1 MFFARAPHSRPKL
14 GAMPI
19 LTGRKISLIGV
30 NLSPLIHRL
39 ALYTLCILSVFGFPF
54 YGAAQPLSGALTQL
68 KFDHIRSEEG
78 LNQNTITSLL
88 TDSAGML
95 WVGTQDGLHSYNGY
109 NFNIFIH
116 SPNNPTSISES
127 YISDIIQDANGDI
140 WVGTFSQGINR
151 LDLKTGTFERFGPAQ
166 GLTEP
171 RVTKLSI
178 VGNTLWI
185 GTQSGL
191 FSFST
196 KTKRITQVSLGNSL
210 EPHITSLAN
219 VENTYL
225 LAGTH
230 NSGTFAVS
238 ANTITRL
245 NVPQD
250 VTAHQ
255 IRANSARSITLA
267 LDNQLWQYNLHSQ
280 EGTILWQ
287 TDDDI
292 AYLKDFIQTEQGN
305 FWAVGPEAGLIQL
318 DKSHKTYQPTYH
330 KFDPSRTN
338 SISENNILSLL
349 QDPFGN
355 LWLGASYSGLNRIN
369 TQRQYFQHLFEYTT
383 ELPQQ
388 SNNIRT
394 LFRSQ
399 DGALWIGSEGAG
411 LKRLAANSH
420 HYEHYSTLFAKA
432 LGINQTFINLIMRD
446 IAQDKQGVLWFAS
459 NYGLGRLTPAGD
471 FQLLNLTNSQ
481 DPAAEANY
489 IRSLEIDEQGKLWV
503 ATTHALYHKA
513 LDKEEFTSVSLA
525 NIEGFYPTQNLLLT
539 LRADKNILWIGS
551 LNGLVKF
558 DMHTGVGKA
567 FHHQA
572 TDKSSLINNRIRDI
586 LVTSTGDVWFATHG
600 GISKLSSDNAD
611 AGFSHY
617 TRDQGLPSDTIYALL
632 EDREHNIWFSSNAG
646 IGKLNPTNNDIITF
660 NEQEGLQ
667 ALEFNG
673 AVKLQDANGDLW
685 FGGVNGIN
693 RFNPQA
699 IPDHRSEAKV
709 ALTGYKIAGKSDTI
723 LDLSHAPQIVMNYD
737 DQLISFEVT
746 SLDFSYPGKNRF
758 SYFLEGFDNQWHDLH
773 TGNDITFTNINP
785 GQYLLHVRHSLQHN
799 SKGSYTLLVNLEVQ
813 APFYRTQLAYVLY
826 GLLAI
831 GLLAW
836 VVIWRKNKRQQQREF
851 ETSIR
856 ASEERLKLALW
867 ASGDGMWDWNIKENQ
882 VYRTNIDTAVPH
894 WNSSN
899 IVHENMHS
907 EDRERF
913 KLELN
918 EHLQGRTPFF
928 EAEYRIERS
937 PGNWVWILDRGK
949 VVEKDNQDN
958 PMRMTGTNRNIT
970 SRKLIE
976 NELILSSQ
984 VLNSMNEAVVVAGL
998 DYRIRSVNPAFCA
1011 ITGYT
1016 ERQINDKHF
1025 VHLAFGRQQRELFI
1039 TIEQQLL
1046 RHKHWVGELWIRNK
1060 QRQAI
1065 LVWLEINQ
1073 VIDIKGETSHFVAV
1087 FTDITERKKAEEDLR
1102 FLASFDTLTG
1112 LPNRTLFQDRLT
1124 HAITQA
1130 HRANNI
1136 VALLFLDLDRF
1147 KHINDSMGHHVG
1159 DLLLKAVARR
1169 LQNAVR
1175 EGDTVARLGG
1185 DEFTIILEG
1194 VAKTK
1199 AATLISEKVL
1209 RAFQTPFL
1217 LDDKSLTIST
1227 SIGISLYPNDAD
1239 NADSLIK
1246 FADTAMYHAKSLGRN
1261 NFQFYT
1267 NKLNEI
1273 ATRHVQLESGLK
1285 EAISRK
1291 ELTLV
1296 YQPKYCLRDGSLTG
1310 LEALLRWHHTELG
1323 PISPVEFIPLAEETG
1338 MINQIG
1344 HWVIN
1349 QACQQLAE
1357 WNTLGFDGISMAVNL
1372 SARQLKADIIS
1383 TIEVALAVSGL
1394 PAQSLELELT
1404 ESMIME
1410 NPKDSVRILSKLKAL
1425 DLTIAVDDFGTG
1437 YSSLS
1442 YLKRLPI
1449 DTLKIDREFVRDI
1462 TNDPDDAAITSAI
1475 IALAHSLELKVVAEG
1490 VETQEQL
1497 NFLALQGC
1505 DQVQGF
1511 LLSKP
1516 LSAEDCLALLKNQL
1530 TPQLSSS

>member
-1 MFFARAPHSRPKL
+1 MVGENLSQLIHKLVL
-14 GAMPI
+14 GA
-19 LTGRKISLIGV
+19 
-30 NLSPLIHRL
+30 
-39 ALYTLCILSVFGFPF
+39 LCILSLWGISCN
-54 YGAAQPLSGALTQL
+54 GLAQPLSAAFTQL
-68 KFDHIRSEEG
+68 KFEHIRSEDG
-78 LNQNTITSLL
+78 LNQNTITSLFM
-88 TDSAGML
+88 DSAGML
-95 WVGTQDGLHSYNGY
+95 WIGTQDGLHAYNGHD
-109 NFNIFIH
+109 FTIFTH
-116 SPNNPTSISES
+116 SPNDPSSISES
-127 YISDIIQDANGDI
+127 YVSDIIQDSEGYI
-140 WVGTFSQGINR
+140 WVSTFSQGVNR
-151 LDLKTGTFERFGPAQ
+151 LDLSTGTFEHFGQEQ
-166 GLTEP
+166 GLTDP
-171 RVTKLSI
+171 RTTKLSI

-185 GTQSGL
+185 GTKAGL
-191 FSFST
+191 FSLST
-196 KTKRITQVSLGNSL
+196 KTKRITQVSLGNSV
-210 EPHITSLAN
+210 EPYITSLAN

-225 LAGTH
+225 LAGTQD
-230 NSGTFAVS
+230 SGTFAVS

-245 NVPQD
+245 NVPQN
-250 VTAHQ
+250 VTTYQ
-255 IRANSARSITLA
+255 IRANSAYSITLA
-267 LDNQLWQYNLHSQ
+267 LGGQLWHYNLASQ
-280 EGTILWQ
+280 QGEILWQ
-287 TDDDI
+287 TDDNVPYI
-292 AYLKDFIQTEQGN
+292 KDFIQTEQGD
-305 FWAVGPEAGLIQL
+305 FWVVGPEAGLIQL
-318 DKSHKTYQPTYH
+318 EKNDNLFTATYH
-330 KFDPSRTN
+330 RYDPKRTN

-355 LWLGASYSGLNRIN
+355 LWLGASYSGLDKIN
-369 TQRQYFQHLFEYTT
+369 TRRQYFQHIFEYTT
-383 ELPQQ
+383 ELSQQ

-394 LFRSQ
+394 LFRSK
-399 DGALWIGSEGAG
+399 DNALWIGTEGAG
-411 LKRLAANSH
+411 LKRILADGK
-420 HYEHYSTLFAKA
+420 YEHYTELFANA
-432 LGINQTFINLIMRD
+432 LGMHQRNLNLILRD
-446 IAQDKQGVLWFAS
+446 IDQDKAGVLWFAT
-459 NYGLGRLTPAGD
+459 NYGLGRLSPEGD
-471 FQLLNLTNSQ
+471 FQLLKVTTSTDQ
-481 DPAAEANY
+481 GSEANY
-489 IRSLEIDEQGKLWV
+489 IRNLDIDDQGHLWV
-503 ATTHALYHKA
+503 ATTHALYRKA
-513 LDKEEFTSVSLA
+513 IDTDEFTFISLA
-525 NIEGFYPTQNLLLT
+525 NIDHFYPAQNQLLI
-539 LRADKNILWIGS
+539 LRAHKDTLWIGT
-551 LNGLVKF
+551 LNGLLKL
-558 DMHTGVGKA
+558 DMKTGIGKSY
-567 FHHQA
+567 FHQSSN
-572 TDKSSLINNRIRDI
+572 KKSLINNRVRDI
-586 LVTSTGDVWFATHG
+586 LVTQAGEVWFATHG
-600 GISKLSSDNAD
+600 GISKLSSQDAD
-611 AGFSHY
+611 TSFTHY

-632 EDREHNIWFSSNAG
+632 EDQEHNIWFSSNAG
-646 IGKLNPTNNDIITF
+646 IGKLNPKTNRVIIF

-673 AVKLQDANGDLW
+673 GVKLQDSDGDLW
-685 FGGVNGIN
+685 FGGINGIN
-693 RFNPQA
+693 RFNPKS
-699 IPDHRSEAKV
+699 IPDQRPDVKV
-709 ALTGYKIAGKSDTI
+709 ALTGYSIAGKGHTI
-723 LDLSHAPQIVMNYD
+723 LDLSRPPSIVMDYS
-737 DQLISFEVT
+737 DQLVSFEVT
-746 SLDFSYPGKNRF
+746 SLDFSYTGKNRF
-758 SYFLEGFDNQWHDLH
+758 SYYLEGFDNRWHELP
-773 TGNDITFTNINP
+773 TGNEITFTNINP
-785 GQYLLHVRHSLQHN
+785 GHYRLHVRHGLQYN
-799 SKGSYTLLVNLEVQ
+799 SEGAYALLVDLNVQ
-813 APFYRTQLAYVLY
+813 APFYRTQFAYILY
-826 GLLAI
+826 FLLTL

-836 VVIWRKNKRQQQREF
+836 VIIWRRNKRQQQREF

-867 ASGDGMWDWNIKENQ
+867 ASGDGMWDWNIAENQ
-882 VYRTNIDTAVPH
+882 VYRTNMDSSIPH

-899 IVHENMHS
+899 IAHESMHS

-918 EHLQGRTPFF
+918 EHLQGRSPFF
-928 EAEYRIERS
+928 EAEYRVERS

-949 VVEKDNQDN
+949 VVEKDSLDN
-958 PMRMTGTNRNIT
+958 PIRMTGTNRNIT

-976 NELILSSQ
+976 NELVLSSQ

-1016 ERQINDKHF
+1016 ERQITDRHF
-1025 VHLAFGRQQRELFI
+1025 IHLAFGRQQRELFN

-1087 FTDITERKKAEEDLR
+1087 FTDITQRKKAEEDLR

-1112 LPNRTLFQDRLT
+1112 LPNRTLFQDRLN

-1175 EGDTVARLGG
+1175 DGDTVARLGG

-1217 LDDKSLTIST
+1217 LDDKTLTIST

-1246 FADTAMYHAKSLGRN
+1246 FADTAMYHAKSSGRN

-1267 NKLNEI
+1267 SKLNEI

-1285 EAISRK
+1285 EAIQRN
-1291 ELTLV
+1291 ELSLV
-1296 YQPKYCLRDGSLTG
+1296 YQPKFCLKDGSLTG
-1310 LEALLRWHHTELG
+1310 IEALLRWYHTELG

-1338 MINQIG
+1338 IITQIG

-1357 WNTLGFDGISMAVNL
+1357 WNSLGFNGITVAVNL

-1404 ESMIME
+1404 ESMIMG
-1410 NPKDSVRILSKLKAL
+1410 NPQESVSILSKLKAL
-1425 DLTIAVDDFGTG
+1425 GLTIAVDDFGTG

-1442 YLKRLPI
+1442 YLKRFPI

-1475 IALAHSLELKVVAEG
+1475 IALAHSLDLNVVAEG

-1497 NFLALQGC
+1497 NFLAMQGC

-1516 LSAEDCLALLKNQL
+1516 LSAADFLTLLKNQSK
-1530 TPQLSSS
+1530 PQPI

>member
-1 MFFARAPHSRPKL
+1 MGPFL
-14 GAMPI
+14 VGE
-19 LTGRKISLIGV
+19 
-30 NLSPLIHRL
+30 NLSQLIHKL
-39 ALYTLCILSVFGFPF
+39 MFSTLFILSLWGISCN
-54 YGAAQPLSGALTQL
+54 GLAQPLSAASTQL
-68 KFDHIRSEEG
+68 KFEHIRSEDG
-78 LNQNTITSLL
+78 LTQNTITSLFM
-88 TDSAGML
+88 DNAGML
-95 WVGTQDGLHSYNGY
+95 WIGTQDGLHAYNGHS
-109 NFNIFIH
+109 FNIFPH
-116 SPNNPTSISES
+116 SPNDPRSISES
-127 YISDIIQDANGDI
+127 YVSDIIQDSEGNI
-140 WVGTFSQGINR
+140 WVSTFSQGVNR
-151 LDLKTGTFERFGPAQ
+151 LDLSTGTFEHFGQEQ
-166 GLTEP
+166 GLTDP
-171 RVTKLSI
+171 RTTKLSV

-185 GTQSGL
+185 GTKAGL
-191 FSFST
+191 FSLST
-196 KTKRITQVSLGNSL
+196 KTKRITQVNLGNSVQ
-210 EPHITSLAN
+210 PHITSLAN
-219 VENTYL
+219 VEDTYL
-225 LAGTH
+225 LAGTQD
-230 NSGTFAVS
+230 SGTFAVS

-245 NVPQD
+245 NVPQNL
-250 VTAHQ
+250 TAHQ
-255 IRANSARSITLA
+255 IRAHSANAITLA
-267 LDNQLWQYNLHSQ
+267 LGGQLWHYNLASQ
-280 EGTILWQ
+280 QGEILWQ
-287 TDDDI
+287 TDDNVPYI
-292 AYLKDFIQTEQGN
+292 KDFIQTEQGD
-305 FWAVGPEAGLIQL
+305 FWVVGPEAGLIQL
-318 DKSHKTYQPTYH
+318 ERNDKAFTATYH
-330 KFDPSRTN
+330 RYDPKRTN
-338 SISENNILSLL
+338 SISENNMLSLL

-355 LWLGASYSGLNRIN
+355 LWLGASYSGLDKIN
-369 TQRQYFQHLFEYTT
+369 TRRQYFQHIYESIPNLS
-383 ELPQQ
+383 QQ

-399 DGALWIGSEGAG
+399 DNALWIGTEGAG
-411 LKRLAANSH
+411 LKRMLANGK
-420 HYEHYSTLFAKA
+420 YEHYTELFANA
-432 LGINQTFINLIMRD
+432 LGMHQRNLNLILRD
-446 IAQDKQGVLWFAS
+446 IDQDKNGVLWFAT
-459 NYGLGRLTPAGD
+459 NYGLGRLALDGQ
-471 FQLLNLTNSQ
+471 FQLLKVTERTDQGS
-481 DPAAEANY
+481 ETNY
-489 IRSLEIDEQGKLWV
+489 IRSLDIDEQGHLWV
-503 ATTHALYHKA
+503 ATTNALYRKA
-513 LDKEEFTSVSLA
+513 IDTDEFTFISLA
-525 NIEGFYPTQNLLLT
+525 HIDNFYPAQNQFLI
-539 LRADKNILWIGS
+539 LRTHKDTLWIGT
-551 LNGLVKF
+551 LDGLLKL
-558 DMHTGVGKA
+558 DMKTGTGKSY
-567 FHHQA
+567 FHQSS
-572 TDKSSLINNRIRDI
+572 DKNSLINNRVRDI
-586 LVTSTGDVWFATHG
+586 LVTKSGEVWFATHG
-600 GISKLSSDNAD
+600 GISKLPSQETD

-617 TRDQGLPSDTIYALL
+617 TRNQGLPSDTIYALL
-632 EDREHNIWFSSNAG
+632 EDQEHNIWFSSNAG
-646 IGKLNPTNNDIITF
+646 IGKLNPKTNRVIIF

-673 AVKLQDANGDLW
+673 GVKLEDSDGDLW
-685 FGGVNGIN
+685 FGGINGIN
-693 RFNPQA
+693 RFNPKS
-699 IPDHRSEAKV
+699 IPDQRPDVKV
-709 ALTGYKIAGKSDTI
+709 ALTGYSIAGKGHTI
-723 LDLSHAPQIVMNYD
+723 LDLSHPPSIVMDYS

-746 SLDFSYPGKNRF
+746 SLDFSYTGKNRF
-758 SYFLEGFDNQWHDLH
+758 SYFLEGFDNEWHELP
-773 TGNDITFTNINP
+773 TGNEITFTNINP
-785 GQYLLHVRHSLQHN
+785 GHYQLHVRHGLQYNTQGDYALSVDLH
-799 SKGSYTLLVNLEVQ
+799 VQ
-813 APFYRTQLAYVLY
+813 APFYRTQFAYALY
-826 GLLAI
+826 SLLSLW
-831 GLLAW
+831 LLAW
-836 VVIWRKNKRQQQREF
+836 IIIWRKRKRQQQREF

-867 ASGDGMWDWNIKENQ
+867 ASGDGMWDWNIPENR
-882 VYRTNIDTAVPH
+882 VYRTNMDSSVPH

-899 IVHENMHS
+899 IAHESMHS

-913 KLELN
+913 KFELN
-918 EHLQGRTPFF
+918 EHLQGRSPFF
-928 EAEYRIERS
+928 EAEYRVERS

-949 VVEKDNQDN
+949 VVEKDSLDN
-958 PMRMTGTNRNIT
+958 PIRMTGTNRNIT

-976 NELILSSQ
+976 NELVLSSQ
-984 VLNSMNEAVVVAGL
+984 VLNSMNEAVVVGGL
-998 DYRIRSVNPAFCA
+998 NYRIRSVNPAFCA

-1016 ERQINDKHF
+1016 EHQITDRHF
-1025 VHLAFGRQQRELFI
+1025 IHLAFSRQQRELFN

-1112 LPNRTLFQDRLT
+1112 LPNRTLFQDRLN

-1175 EGDTVARLGG
+1175 DGDTVARLGG

-1217 LDDKSLTIST
+1217 LDDKTLTIST

-1246 FADTAMYHAKSLGRN
+1246 FADTAMYHAKSSGRN

-1267 NKLNEI
+1267 SKLNEI

-1285 EAISRK
+1285 EAIQRK
-1291 ELTLV
+1291 ELSLV
-1296 YQPKYCLRDGSLTG
+1296 YQPKFCLRDGSLTG
-1310 LEALLRWHHTELG
+1310 LEALLRWYHTELG

-1338 MINQIG
+1338 IITQIG

-1349 QACQQLAE
+1349 HACQQLAE
-1357 WNTLGFDGISMAVNL
+1357 WNSLGFNGITIAVNL

-1404 ESMIME
+1404 ESMIMG
-1410 NPKDSVRILSKLKAL
+1410 NPQESVSILSKLKAL
-1425 DLTIAVDDFGTG
+1425 GLTIAVDDFGTG

-1442 YLKRLPI
+1442 YLKRFPI

-1475 IALAHSLELKVVAEG
+1475 IALAHSLELNVVAEG

-1497 NFLALQGC
+1497 NFLAMQGC

-1516 LSAEDCLALLKNQL
+1516 LSAADFLTLLKNHSK
-1530 TPQLSSS
+1530 PQPI

>member
-1 MFFARAPHSRPKL
+1 MGPFL
-14 GAMPI
+14 VGE
-19 LTGRKISLIGV
+19 
-30 NLSPLIHRL
+30 NLSQLIHKL
-39 ALYTLCILSVFGFPF
+39 MFSTLFILSLWGISCN
-54 YGAAQPLSGALTQL
+54 GLAQPLSAASTQL
-68 KFDHIRSEEG
+68 KFEHIRSEDG
-78 LNQNTITSLL
+78 LTQNTITSLFM
-88 TDSAGML
+88 DNAGML
-95 WVGTQDGLHSYNGY
+95 WIGTQDGLHAYNGHS
-109 NFNIFIH
+109 FNIFPH
-116 SPNNPTSISES
+116 SPNDPRSISES
-127 YISDIIQDANGDI
+127 YVSDIIQDSEGNI
-140 WVGTFSQGINR
+140 WVSTFSQGVNR
-151 LDLKTGTFERFGPAQ
+151 LDLSKGTFEHFGQEQ
-166 GLTEP
+166 GLTDP
-171 RVTKLSI
+171 RTTKLSV

-185 GTQSGL
+185 GTKAGL
-191 FSFST
+191 FSLST
-196 KTKRITQVSLGNSL
+196 KTKRITQVNLGNSVQ
-210 EPHITSLAN
+210 PHITSLAN
-219 VENTYL
+219 VEDTYL
-225 LAGTH
+225 LAGTQD
-230 NSGTFAVS
+230 SGTFAVS

-245 NVPQD
+245 NVPQNL
-250 VTAHQ
+250 TAHQ
-255 IRANSARSITLA
+255 IRAHSANAITLA
-267 LDNQLWQYNLHSQ
+267 LGGQLWHYNLASQ
-280 EGTILWQ
+280 QGEILWQ
-287 TDDDI
+287 TDDNVPYI
-292 AYLKDFIQTEQGN
+292 KDFIQTEQGD
-305 FWAVGPEAGLIQL
+305 FWVVGPEAGLIQL
-318 DKSHKTYQPTYH
+318 ERNDKAFTATYH
-330 KFDPSRTN
+330 RYDPKRTN

-355 LWLGASYSGLNRIN
+355 LWLGASYSGLDKIN
-369 TQRQYFQHLFEYTT
+369 TRRQYFQHIYESTPNLS
-383 ELPQQ
+383 QQ

-399 DGALWIGSEGAG
+399 DNALWIGTEGAG
-411 LKRLAANSH
+411 LKRMLANGK
-420 HYEHYSTLFAKA
+420 YEHYTDLFANA
-432 LGINQTFINLIMRD
+432 LGMHQRNLNLILRD
-446 IAQDKQGVLWFAS
+446 IDQDKNGVLWFAT
-459 NYGLGRLTPAGD
+459 NYGLGRLALDGH
-471 FQLLNLTNSQ
+471 FQLLKVTERTDQGS
-481 DPAAEANY
+481 ETNY
-489 IRSLEIDEQGKLWV
+489 IRSLDIDEQGHLWV
-503 ATTHALYHKA
+503 ATTNALYRKA
-513 LDKEEFTSVSLA
+513 INTDEFTFISLA
-525 NIEGFYPTQNLLLT
+525 HIDNFYPAQNQFLI
-539 LRADKNILWIGS
+539 LRTHKDTLWIGT
-551 LNGLVKF
+551 LDGLLKL
-558 DMHTGVGKA
+558 DMKTGTGKSY
-567 FHHQA
+567 FHQSS
-572 TDKSSLINNRIRDI
+572 DKNSLINNRVRDI
-586 LVTSTGDVWFATHG
+586 LVTKSGEVWFATHG
-600 GISKLSSDNAD
+600 GISKLPSQETD

-617 TRDQGLPSDTIYALL
+617 TRNQGLPSDTIYALL
-632 EDREHNIWFSSNAG
+632 EDQEHNIWFSSNAG
-646 IGKLNPTNNDIITF
+646 IGKLNPKTNRVIIF

-673 AVKLQDANGDLW
+673 GVKLEDSDGDLW
-685 FGGVNGIN
+685 FGGINGIN
-693 RFNPQA
+693 RFNPKS
-699 IPDHRSEAKV
+699 IPDQRPDVKV
-709 ALTGYKIAGKSDTI
+709 ALTGYSIAGKGHTI
-723 LDLSHAPQIVMNYD
+723 LDLSHPPSIVMDYS

-746 SLDFSYPGKNRF
+746 SLDFSYTGKNRF
-758 SYFLEGFDNQWHDLH
+758 SYFLEGFDNEWHELP
-773 TGNDITFTNINP
+773 TGNEITFTNINP
-785 GQYLLHVRHSLQHN
+785 GHYQLHVRHGLQYNTQGDYALSVDLH
-799 SKGSYTLLVNLEVQ
+799 VQ
-813 APFYRTQLAYVLY
+813 APFYRTQFAYALY
-826 GLLAI
+826 SLLSLW
-831 GLLAW
+831 LLAW
-836 VVIWRKNKRQQQREF
+836 IIIWRKRKRQQQREF

-867 ASGDGMWDWNIKENQ
+867 ASGDGMWDWNIPENR
-882 VYRTNIDTAVPH
+882 VYRTNMDSSVPH

-899 IVHENMHS
+899 IAHESMHS

-913 KLELN
+913 KFELN
-918 EHLQGRTPFF
+918 EHLQGRSPFF
-928 EAEYRIERS
+928 EAEYRVERS

-949 VVEKDNQDN
+949 VVEKDSLDN
-958 PMRMTGTNRNIT
+958 PIRMTGTNRNIT

-976 NELILSSQ
+976 NELVLSSQ
-984 VLNSMNEAVVVAGL
+984 VLNSMNEAVVVGGL
-998 DYRIRSVNPAFCA
+998 NYRIRSVNPAFCA

-1016 ERQINDKHF
+1016 ERQITDRHF
-1025 VHLAFGRQQRELFI
+1025 IHLAFSRQQRELFN

-1112 LPNRTLFQDRLT
+1112 LPNRTLFQDRLN

-1175 EGDTVARLGG
+1175 DGDTVARLGG

-1217 LDDKSLTIST
+1217 LDDKTLTIST

-1246 FADTAMYHAKSLGRN
+1246 FADTAMYHAKSSGRN

-1267 NKLNEI
+1267 SKLNEI

-1285 EAISRK
+1285 EAIQRK
-1291 ELTLV
+1291 ELSLV
-1296 YQPKYCLRDGSLTG
+1296 YQPKFCLRDGSLTG
-1310 LEALLRWHHTELG
+1310 LEALLRWYHTELG

-1338 MINQIG
+1338 IITQIG

-1349 QACQQLAE
+1349 HACQQLAE
-1357 WNTLGFDGISMAVNL
+1357 WNSLGFNGITIAVNL

-1404 ESMIME
+1404 ESMIMG
-1410 NPKDSVRILSKLKAL
+1410 NPQESVSILSKLKAL
-1425 DLTIAVDDFGTG
+1425 GLTIAVDDFGTG

-1442 YLKRLPI
+1442 YLKRFPI

-1475 IALAHSLELKVVAEG
+1475 IALAHSLELNVVAEG

-1497 NFLALQGC
+1497 NFLAMQGC

-1516 LSAEDCLALLKNQL
+1516 LSAADFLTLLKNHSKQQ
-1530 TPQLSSS
+1530 PI

>member
-1 MFFARAPHSRPKL
+1 MV
-14 GAMPI
+14 GE
-19 LTGRKISLIGV
+19 
-30 NLSPLIHRL
+30 NLSQLIHKL
-39 ALYTLCILSVFGFPF
+39 MFSTLFILSLWGISCN
-54 YGAAQPLSGALTQL
+54 GLAQPLSAASTQL
-68 KFDHIRSEEG
+68 KFEHIRSEDG
-78 LNQNTITSLL
+78 LTQNTITSLFM
-88 TDSAGML
+88 DNAGML
-95 WVGTQDGLHSYNGY
+95 WIGTQDGLHAYNGHS
-109 NFNIFIH
+109 FNIFPH
-116 SPNNPTSISES
+116 SPNDPRSISES
-127 YISDIIQDANGDI
+127 YVSDIIQDSEGNI
-140 WVGTFSQGINR
+140 WVSTFSQGVNR
-151 LDLKTGTFERFGPAQ
+151 LDLSTGTFEHFGQEQ
-166 GLTEP
+166 GLTDP
-171 RVTKLSI
+171 RTTKLSV

-185 GTQSGL
+185 GTKAGL
-191 FSFST
+191 FSLST
-196 KTKRITQVSLGNSL
+196 KTKRITQVNLGNSVQ
-210 EPHITSLAN
+210 PHITSLAN
-219 VENTYL
+219 VEDTYL
-225 LAGTH
+225 LAGTQD
-230 NSGTFAVS
+230 SGTFAVS

-245 NVPQD
+245 NVPQNL
-250 VTAHQ
+250 TAHQ
-255 IRANSARSITLA
+255 IRAHSANAITFA
-267 LDNQLWQYNLHSQ
+267 LGGQLWHYNLASQ
-280 EGTILWQ
+280 QGEILWQ
-287 TDDDI
+287 TDDNVPYI
-292 AYLKDFIQTEQGN
+292 KDFIQTEQGD
-305 FWAVGPEAGLIQL
+305 FWVVGPEAGLIQL
-318 DKSHKTYQPTYH
+318 ERNDKAFTATYH
-330 KFDPSRTN
+330 RYDPKRTN

-355 LWLGASYSGLNRIN
+355 LWLGASYSGLDKIN
-369 TQRQYFQHLFEYTT
+369 TRRQYFQHIYESTPNLS
-383 ELPQQ
+383 QQ

-399 DGALWIGSEGAG
+399 DNALWIGTEGAG
-411 LKRLAANSH
+411 LKRMLANGK
-420 HYEHYSTLFAKA
+420 YEHYTELFANA
-432 LGINQTFINLIMRD
+432 LGMHQRNLNLILRD
-446 IAQDKQGVLWFAS
+446 IDQDKNGVLWFAT
-459 NYGLGRLTPAGD
+459 NYGLGRLALDGH
-471 FQLLNLTNSQ
+471 FQLLKVTERTDQGS
-481 DPAAEANY
+481 ETNY
-489 IRSLEIDEQGKLWV
+489 IRSLDIDEQGRLWV
-503 ATTHALYHKA
+503 ATTNALYRKA
-513 LDKEEFTSVSLA
+513 IDTDEFTFISLA
-525 NIEGFYPTQNLLLT
+525 HIDNFYPAQNQFLI
-539 LRADKNILWIGS
+539 LRTHKDTLWIGT
-551 LNGLVKF
+551 LDGLLKL
-558 DMHTGVGKA
+558 DMKTGTGKSY
-567 FHHQA
+567 FHQSS
-572 TDKSSLINNRIRDI
+572 DKNSLINNRVRDI
-586 LVTSTGDVWFATHG
+586 LVTKSGEVWFATHG
-600 GISKLSSDNAD
+600 GIGKLPSQETD

-617 TRDQGLPSDTIYALL
+617 TRNQGLPSDTIYALL
-632 EDREHNIWFSSNAG
+632 EDQEHNIWFSSNAG
-646 IGKLNPTNNDIITF
+646 IGKLNPKTNRVIIF

-673 AVKLQDANGDLW
+673 GVKLEDSDGDLW
-685 FGGVNGIN
+685 FGGINGIN
-693 RFNPQA
+693 RFNPKS
-699 IPDHRSEAKV
+699 IPDQRPDVKV
-709 ALTGYKIAGKSDTI
+709 ALTGYSIAGKGHTI
-723 LDLSHAPQIVMNYD
+723 LDLSHPPSIVMDYS

-746 SLDFSYPGKNRF
+746 SLDFSYTGKNRF
-758 SYFLEGFDNQWHDLH
+758 SYFLEGFDNEWHELP
-773 TGNDITFTNINP
+773 TGNEITFTNINP
-785 GQYLLHVRHSLQHN
+785 GHYQLHVRHGLQYNTQGDYALSVDLH
-799 SKGSYTLLVNLEVQ
+799 VQ
-813 APFYRTQLAYVLY
+813 APFYRTQFAYALY
-826 GLLAI
+826 SLLSLW
-831 GLLAW
+831 LLAW
-836 VVIWRKNKRQQQREF
+836 IIIWRKRKRQQQREF

-867 ASGDGMWDWNIKENQ
+867 ASGDGMWDWNIPENR
-882 VYRTNIDTAVPH
+882 VYRTNMDSSVPH

-899 IVHENMHS
+899 IAHESMHS

-913 KLELN
+913 KFELN
-918 EHLQGRTPFF
+918 EHLQGRSPFF
-928 EAEYRIERS
+928 EAEYRVERS

-949 VVEKDNQDN
+949 VVEKDSLDN
-958 PMRMTGTNRNIT
+958 PIRMTGTNRNIT

-976 NELILSSQ
+976 NELVLSSQ
-984 VLNSMNEAVVVAGL
+984 VLNSMNEAVVVGGL
-998 DYRIRSVNPAFCA
+998 NYRIRSVNPAFCA

-1016 ERQINDKHF
+1016 ERQITDRHF
-1025 VHLAFGRQQRELFI
+1025 IHLAFSRQQRELFN

-1112 LPNRTLFQDRLT
+1112 LPNRTLFQDRLN

-1175 EGDTVARLGG
+1175 DGDTVARLGG

-1217 LDDKSLTIST
+1217 LDDKTLTIST

-1246 FADTAMYHAKSLGRN
+1246 FADTAMYHAKSSGRN

-1267 NKLNEI
+1267 SKLNEI

-1285 EAISRK
+1285 EAIQRK
-1291 ELTLV
+1291 ELSLV
-1296 YQPKYCLRDGSLTG
+1296 YQPKFCLRDGSLTG
-1310 LEALLRWHHTELG
+1310 LEALLRWYHTELG

-1338 MINQIG
+1338 IITQIG

-1349 QACQQLAE
+1349 HACQQLAE
-1357 WNTLGFDGISMAVNL
+1357 WNSLGFNGITIAVNL

-1404 ESMIME
+1404 ESMIMG
-1410 NPKDSVRILSKLKAL
+1410 NPQESVSILSKLKAL
-1425 DLTIAVDDFGTG
+1425 GLTIAVDDFGTG

-1442 YLKRLPI
+1442 YLKRFPI

-1475 IALAHSLELKVVAEG
+1475 IALAHSLELNVVAEG

-1497 NFLALQGC
+1497 NFLAMQGC

-1516 LSAEDCLALLKNQL
+1516 LNAEDCLTLLKNQSK
-1530 TPQLSSS
+1530 PQPL

>member
-1 MFFARAPHSRPKL
+1 MGPFL
-14 GAMPI
+14 VGE
-19 LTGRKISLIGV
+19 
-30 NLSPLIHRL
+30 NLSQLIHKL
-39 ALYTLCILSVFGFPF
+39 MLSTLFILSLWGISCN
-54 YGAAQPLSGALTQL
+54 GLAQPLSAASTQL
-68 KFDHIRSEEG
+68 KFEHIRSEDG
-78 LNQNTITSLL
+78 LTQNTITSLFM
-88 TDSAGML
+88 DNAGML
-95 WVGTQDGLHSYNGY
+95 WIGTQDGLHAYNGHS
-109 NFNIFIH
+109 FNIFPH
-116 SPNNPTSISES
+116 SPNDPRSISES
-127 YISDIIQDANGDI
+127 YVSDIIQDSEGNI
-140 WVGTFSQGINR
+140 WVSTFSQGVNR
-151 LDLKTGTFERFGPAQ
+151 LDLSTGTFEHFGQEQ
-166 GLTEP
+166 GLTDP
-171 RVTKLSI
+171 RTTKLSV

-185 GTQSGL
+185 GTKAGL
-191 FSFST
+191 FSLST
-196 KTKRITQVSLGNSL
+196 KTKRITQVNLGNSVQ
-210 EPHITSLAN
+210 PHITSLAN
-219 VENTYL
+219 VEDTYL
-225 LAGTH
+225 LAGTQD
-230 NSGTFAVS
+230 SGTFAVS

-245 NVPQD
+245 NVPQNL
-250 VTAHQ
+250 TAHQ
-255 IRANSARSITLA
+255 IRAHSANAITLA
-267 LDNQLWQYNLHSQ
+267 LGEQLWHYNLASQ
-280 EGTILWQ
+280 QGEILWQ
-287 TDDDI
+287 TDDNVPYI
-292 AYLKDFIQTEQGN
+292 KDFIQTEQGN
-305 FWAVGPEAGLIQL
+305 FWVVGPEAGLIQL
-318 DKSHKTYQPTYH
+318 ERNDKAFTATYH
-330 KFDPSRTN
+330 RYDPKRTN

-355 LWLGASYSGLNRIN
+355 LWLGASYSGLDKIN
-369 TQRQYFQHLFEYTT
+369 TRRQYFQHIYESPPNLS
-383 ELPQQ
+383 QQ

-399 DGALWIGSEGAG
+399 DNALWIGTEGAG
-411 LKRLAANSH
+411 LKRMLANGK
-420 HYEHYSTLFAKA
+420 YEHYTELFANA
-432 LGINQTFINLIMRD
+432 LGMHQRNLNLILRD
-446 IAQDKQGVLWFAS
+446 IDQDKNGVLWFAT
-459 NYGLGRLTPAGD
+459 NYGLGRLALDGH
-471 FQLLNLTNSQ
+471 FQLLKVTERTDQ
-481 DPAAEANY
+481 GAETNY
-489 IRSLEIDEQGKLWV
+489 IRSLDIDEQGRLWV
-503 ATTHALYHKA
+503 ATTNALYRKA
-513 LDKEEFTSVSLA
+513 IDTDEFTFISLA
-525 NIEGFYPTQNLLLT
+525 HIDNFYPAQNQFLI
-539 LRADKNILWIGS
+539 LRTHKDTLWIGT
-551 LNGLVKF
+551 LDGLLKL
-558 DMHTGVGKA
+558 DMKTSTGKSY
-567 FHHQA
+567 FHQSS
-572 TDKSSLINNRIRDI
+572 DKNSLINNRVRDI
-586 LVTSTGDVWFATHG
+586 LVTKSGEVWFATHG
-600 GISKLSSDNAD
+600 GISKLPSQETD

-617 TRDQGLPSDTIYALL
+617 TRNQGLPSDTIYALL
-632 EDREHNIWFSSNAG
+632 EDQEHNIWFSSNAG
-646 IGKLNPTNNDIITF
+646 IGKLNPKTNRVIIF

-673 AVKLQDANGDLW
+673 GVKLEDSDGDLW
-685 FGGVNGIN
+685 FGGINGIN
-693 RFNPQA
+693 RFNPKS
-699 IPDHRSEAKV
+699 IPDQRPDVKV
-709 ALTGYKIAGKSDTI
+709 ALTGYSIAGKGHTI
-723 LDLSHAPQIVMNYD
+723 LDLSHPPSIVMDYS

-746 SLDFSYPGKNRF
+746 SLDFSYTGKNRF
-758 SYFLEGFDNQWHDLH
+758 SYFLEGFDNEWHELP
-773 TGNDITFTNINP
+773 TGNEITFTNINP
-785 GQYLLHVRHSLQHN
+785 GHYQLHVRHGLQYNTQDDYALSVDLH
-799 SKGSYTLLVNLEVQ
+799 VQ
-813 APFYRTQLAYVLY
+813 APFYRTQFAYALY
-826 GLLAI
+826 SLLSLW
-831 GLLAW
+831 LLAW
-836 VVIWRKNKRQQQREF
+836 IIIWRKRKRQQQREF

-867 ASGDGMWDWNIKENQ
+867 ASGDGMWDWNIPENR
-882 VYRTNIDTAVPH
+882 VYRTNMDSSVPH

-899 IVHENMHS
+899 IAHESMHS

-913 KLELN
+913 KFELN
-918 EHLQGRTPFF
+918 EHLQGRSPFF
-928 EAEYRIERS
+928 EAEYRVERS

-949 VVEKDNQDN
+949 VVEKDSLDN
-958 PMRMTGTNRNIT
+958 PIRMTGTNRNIT

-976 NELILSSQ
+976 NELVLSSQ
-984 VLNSMNEAVVVAGL
+984 VLNSMNEAVVVADL
-998 DYRIRSVNPAFCA
+998 NYRIRSVNPAFCA

-1016 ERQINDKHF
+1016 ERQITDRHF
-1025 VHLAFGRQQRELFI
+1025 IHLAFGRQQRELFN

-1046 RHKHWVGELWIRNK
+1046 RHKHWAGELWIRNK

-1112 LPNRTLFQDRLT
+1112 LPNRTLFQDRLN

-1175 EGDTVARLGG
+1175 DGDTVARLGG

-1217 LDDKSLTIST
+1217 LDDKTLTIST

-1246 FADTAMYHAKSLGRN
+1246 FADTAMYHAKSSGRN

-1267 NKLNEI
+1267 SKLNEI

-1285 EAISRK
+1285 EAIQRK
-1291 ELTLV
+1291 ELSLV
-1296 YQPKYCLRDGSLTG
+1296 YQPKFCLRDGSLTG
-1310 LEALLRWHHTELG
+1310 LEALLRWYHTELG

-1338 MINQIG
+1338 IITPIG

-1349 QACQQLAE
+1349 HACQQLAE
-1357 WNTLGFDGISMAVNL
+1357 WNSLGFNGITIAVNL

-1404 ESMIME
+1404 ESMIMG
-1410 NPKDSVRILSKLKAL
+1410 NPQESVSILSKLKAL
-1425 DLTIAVDDFGTG
+1425 GLTIAVDDFGTG

-1442 YLKRLPI
+1442 YLKRFPI

-1475 IALAHSLELKVVAEG
+1475 IALAHSLELNVVAEG

-1497 NFLALQGC
+1497 NFLAMQGC

-1516 LSAEDCLALLKNQL
+1516 LNAEDCLTLLKNQSK
-1530 TPQLSSS
+1530 PQPL

>member
-1 MFFARAPHSRPKL
+1 MGPFL
-14 GAMPI
+14 VGE
-19 LTGRKISLIGV
+19 
-30 NLSPLIHRL
+30 NLSQLIHKL
-39 ALYTLCILSVFGFPF
+39 MFSTLFILSLWGISCN
-54 YGAAQPLSGALTQL
+54 GLAQPLSAASTQL
-68 KFDHIRSEEG
+68 KFEHIRSEDG
-78 LNQNTITSLL
+78 LTQNTITSLFM
-88 TDSAGML
+88 DNAGML
-95 WVGTQDGLHSYNGY
+95 WIGTQDGLHAYNGHS
-109 NFNIFIH
+109 FNIFPH
-116 SPNNPTSISES
+116 SPNDPRSISES
-127 YISDIIQDANGDI
+127 YVSDIIQDSEGNI
-140 WVGTFSQGINR
+140 WVSTFSQGVNR
-151 LDLKTGTFERFGPAQ
+151 LDLSKGTFEHFGQEQ
-166 GLTEP
+166 GLTDP
-171 RVTKLSI
+171 RTTKLSV

-185 GTQSGL
+185 GTKAGL
-191 FSFST
+191 FSLST
-196 KTKRITQVSLGNSL
+196 KTKRITQVNLGNSVQ
-210 EPHITSLAN
+210 PHITSLAN
-219 VENTYL
+219 VEDTYL
-225 LAGTH
+225 LAGTQD
-230 NSGTFAVS
+230 SGTFAVS

-245 NVPQD
+245 NVPQNL
-250 VTAHQ
+250 TAHQ
-255 IRANSARSITLA
+255 IRAHSANAITLA
-267 LDNQLWQYNLHSQ
+267 LGGQLWHYNLASQ
-280 EGTILWQ
+280 QGEILWQ
-287 TDDDI
+287 TDDNVPYI
-292 AYLKDFIQTEQGN
+292 KDFIQTEQGD
-305 FWAVGPEAGLIQL
+305 FWVVGPEAGLIQL
-318 DKSHKTYQPTYH
+318 ERNDKAFTATYH
-330 KFDPSRTN
+330 RYDPKRTN

-355 LWLGASYSGLNRIN
+355 LWLGASYSGLDKIN
-369 TQRQYFQHLFEYTT
+369 TRRQYFQHIYESTPNLS
-383 ELPQQ
+383 QQ

-399 DGALWIGSEGAG
+399 DNALWIGTEGAG
-411 LKRLAANSH
+411 LKRMLANGK
-420 HYEHYSTLFAKA
+420 YEHYTDLFANA
-432 LGINQTFINLIMRD
+432 LGMHQRNLNLILRD
-446 IAQDKQGVLWFAS
+446 IDQDKNGVLWFAT
-459 NYGLGRLTPAGD
+459 NYGLGRLALDGH
-471 FQLLNLTNSQ
+471 FQLLKVTERTDQGS
-481 DPAAEANY
+481 ETNY
-489 IRSLEIDEQGKLWV
+489 IRSLDIDEQGHLWV
-503 ATTHALYHKA
+503 ATTNALYRKA
-513 LDKEEFTSVSLA
+513 INTDEFTFISLA
-525 NIEGFYPTQNLLLT
+525 HIDNFYPAQNQFLI
-539 LRADKNILWIGS
+539 LRTHKDTLWIGT
-551 LNGLVKF
+551 LDGLLKL
-558 DMHTGVGKA
+558 DMKTGTGKSY
-567 FHHQA
+567 FHQSS
-572 TDKSSLINNRIRDI
+572 DKNSLINNRVRDI
-586 LVTSTGDVWFATHG
+586 LVTKSGEVWFATHG
-600 GISKLSSDNAD
+600 GISKLPSQETD

-617 TRDQGLPSDTIYALL
+617 TRNQGLPSDTIYALL
-632 EDREHNIWFSSNAG
+632 EDQEHNIWFSSNAG
-646 IGKLNPTNNDIITF
+646 IGKLNPKTNRVIIF

-673 AVKLQDANGDLW
+673 GVKLEDSDGDLW
-685 FGGVNGIN
+685 FGGINGIN
-693 RFNPQA
+693 RFNPKS
-699 IPDHRSEAKV
+699 IPDQRPDVKV
-709 ALTGYKIAGKSDTI
+709 ALTGYSIAGKGHTI
-723 LDLSHAPQIVMNYD
+723 LDLSHPPSIVMDYS

-746 SLDFSYPGKNRF
+746 SLDFSYTGKNRF
-758 SYFLEGFDNQWHDLH
+758 SYFLEGFDNEWHELP
-773 TGNDITFTNINP
+773 TGNEITFTNINP
-785 GQYLLHVRHSLQHN
+785 GHYQLHVRHGLQYNTQGDYALSVDLH
-799 SKGSYTLLVNLEVQ
+799 VQ
-813 APFYRTQLAYVLY
+813 APFYRTQFAYALY
-826 GLLAI
+826 SLLSLW
-831 GLLAW
+831 LLAW
-836 VVIWRKNKRQQQREF
+836 IIIWRKRKRQQQREF

-867 ASGDGMWDWNIKENQ
+867 ASGDGMWDWNIPENR
-882 VYRTNIDTAVPH
+882 VYRTNMDSSVPH

-899 IVHENMHS
+899 IAHESMHS

-913 KLELN
+913 KFELN
-918 EHLQGRTPFF
+918 EHLQGRSPFF
-928 EAEYRIERS
+928 EAEYRVERS

-949 VVEKDNQDN
+949 VVEKDSLDN
-958 PMRMTGTNRNIT
+958 PIRMTGTNRNIT

-976 NELILSSQ
+976 NELVLSSQ
-984 VLNSMNEAVVVAGL
+984 VLNSMNEAVVVGGL
-998 DYRIRSVNPAFCA
+998 NYRIRSVNPAFCA

-1016 ERQINDKHF
+1016 ERQITDRHF
-1025 VHLAFGRQQRELFI
+1025 IHLAFSRQQRELFN

-1112 LPNRTLFQDRLT
+1112 LPNRTLFQDRLN

-1175 EGDTVARLGG
+1175 DGDTVARLGG

-1217 LDDKSLTIST
+1217 LDDKTLTIST

-1246 FADTAMYHAKSLGRN
+1246 FADTAMYHAKSSGRN

-1267 NKLNEI
+1267 SKLNEI

-1285 EAISRK
+1285 EAIQRK
-1291 ELTLV
+1291 ELSLV
-1296 YQPKYCLRDGSLTG
+1296 YQPKFCLRDGSLTG
-1310 LEALLRWHHTELG
+1310 LEALLRWYHTELG

-1338 MINQIG
+1338 IITQIG

-1349 QACQQLAE
+1349 HACQQLAE
-1357 WNTLGFDGISMAVNL
+1357 WNSLGFNGITIAVNL

-1404 ESMIME
+1404 ESMIMG
-1410 NPKDSVRILSKLKAL
+1410 NPQESVSILSKLKAL
-1425 DLTIAVDDFGTG
+1425 GLTIAVDDFGTG

-1442 YLKRLPI
+1442 YLKRFPI

-1475 IALAHSLELKVVAEG
+1475 IALAHSLELNVVAEG

-1497 NFLALQGC
+1497 NFLAMQGC

-1516 LSAEDCLALLKNQL
+1516 LNAEDCLTLLKNQSK
-1530 TPQLSSS
+1530 PQPL

>member
-1 MFFARAPHSRPKL
+1 MV
-14 GAMPI
+14 GE
-19 LTGRKISLIGV
+19 
-30 NLSPLIHRL
+30 NLSQLIHKL
-39 ALYTLCILSVFGFPF
+39 MFSTLFILSLWGISCN
-54 YGAAQPLSGALTQL
+54 GLAQPLSAASTQL
-68 KFDHIRSEEG
+68 KFEHIRSEDG
-78 LNQNTITSLL
+78 LTQNTITSLFM
-88 TDSAGML
+88 DNAGML
-95 WVGTQDGLHSYNGY
+95 WIGTQDGLHAYNGHS
-109 NFNIFIH
+109 FNIFPH
-116 SPNNPTSISES
+116 SPNDPRSISES
-127 YISDIIQDANGDI
+127 YVSDIIQDSEGNI
-140 WVGTFSQGINR
+140 WVSTFSQGVNR
-151 LDLKTGTFERFGPAQ
+151 LDLSKGTFEHFGQEQ
-166 GLTEP
+166 GLTDP
-171 RVTKLSI
+171 RTTKLSV

-185 GTQSGL
+185 GTKAGL
-191 FSFST
+191 FSLST
-196 KTKRITQVSLGNSL
+196 KTKRITQVNLGNSVQ
-210 EPHITSLAN
+210 PHITSLAN
-219 VENTYL
+219 VEDTYL
-225 LAGTH
+225 LAGTQD
-230 NSGTFAVS
+230 SGTFAVS

-245 NVPQD
+245 NVPQNL
-250 VTAHQ
+250 TAHQ
-255 IRANSARSITLA
+255 IRAHSANAITLA
-267 LDNQLWQYNLHSQ
+267 LGGQLWHYNLASQ
-280 EGTILWQ
+280 QGEILWQ
-287 TDDDI
+287 TDDNVPYI
-292 AYLKDFIQTEQGN
+292 KDFIQTEQGD
-305 FWAVGPEAGLIQL
+305 FWVVGPEAGLIQL
-318 DKSHKTYQPTYH
+318 ERNDKAFTATYH
-330 KFDPSRTN
+330 RYAPKRTN

-355 LWLGASYSGLNRIN
+355 LWLGASYSGLDKIN
-369 TQRQYFQHLFEYTT
+369 TRRQYFQHIYESTPNLS
-383 ELPQQ
+383 QQ

-399 DGALWIGSEGAG
+399 DNALWIGTEGAG
-411 LKRLAANSH
+411 LKRMLTNGK
-420 HYEHYSTLFAKA
+420 YEHYTDLFANA
-432 LGINQTFINLIMRD
+432 LGMHQRNLNLILRD
-446 IAQDKQGVLWFAS
+446 IDQDKNGVLWFAT
-459 NYGLGRLTPAGD
+459 NYGLGRLALDGH
-471 FQLLNLTNSQ
+471 FQLLKVTERTDQGS
-481 DPAAEANY
+481 ETNY
-489 IRSLEIDEQGKLWV
+489 IRSLDIDEQGHLWV
-503 ATTHALYHKA
+503 ATTNALYRKA
-513 LDKEEFTSVSLA
+513 INTDEFTFISLA
-525 NIEGFYPTQNLLLT
+525 HIDNFYPAQNQFLI
-539 LRADKNILWIGS
+539 LRTHKDTLWIGT
-551 LNGLVKF
+551 LDGLLKL
-558 DMHTGVGKA
+558 DMKTGTGKSY
-567 FHHQA
+567 FHQSS
-572 TDKSSLINNRIRDI
+572 DKNSLINNRVRDI
-586 LVTSTGDVWFATHG
+586 LVTKSGEVWFATHG
-600 GISKLSSDNAD
+600 GISKLPSQETD

-617 TRDQGLPSDTIYALL
+617 TRNQGLPSDTIYALL
-632 EDREHNIWFSSNAG
+632 EDQEHNIWFSSNAG
-646 IGKLNPTNNDIITF
+646 IGKLNPKTNRVIIF

-673 AVKLQDANGDLW
+673 GVKLEDSDGDLW
-685 FGGVNGIN
+685 FGGINGIN
-693 RFNPQA
+693 RFNPKS
-699 IPDHRSEAKV
+699 IPDQRPDVKV
-709 ALTGYKIAGKSDTI
+709 ALTGYSIAGKGHTI
-723 LDLSHAPQIVMNYD
+723 LDLSHPPSIVMDYS

-746 SLDFSYPGKNRF
+746 SLDFSYTGKNRF
-758 SYFLEGFDNQWHDLH
+758 SYFLEGFDNEWHELP
-773 TGNDITFTNINP
+773 TGNEITFTNINP
-785 GQYLLHVRHSLQHN
+785 GHYQLHVRHGLQYNTQGDYALSVDLH
-799 SKGSYTLLVNLEVQ
+799 VQ
-813 APFYRTQLAYVLY
+813 APFYRTQFAYALY
-826 GLLAI
+826 SLLSLW
-831 GLLAW
+831 LLAW
-836 VVIWRKNKRQQQREF
+836 IIIWRKRKRQQQREF

-867 ASGDGMWDWNIKENQ
+867 ASGDGMWDWNIPENR
-882 VYRTNIDTAVPH
+882 VYRTNMDSSVPH

-899 IVHENMHS
+899 IAHESMHS

-913 KLELN
+913 KFELN
-918 EHLQGRTPFF
+918 EHLQGRSPFF
-928 EAEYRIERS
+928 EAEYRVERS

-949 VVEKDNQDN
+949 VVEKDSLDN
-958 PMRMTGTNRNIT
+958 PIRMTGTNRNIT

-976 NELILSSQ
+976 NELVLSSQ
-984 VLNSMNEAVVVAGL
+984 VLNSMNEAVVVGGL
-998 DYRIRSVNPAFCA
+998 NYRIRSVNPAFCA

-1016 ERQINDKHF
+1016 ERQITDRHF
-1025 VHLAFGRQQRELFI
+1025 IHLAFSRQQRELFN

-1112 LPNRTLFQDRLT
+1112 LPNRTLFQDRLN

-1175 EGDTVARLGG
+1175 DGDTVARLGG

-1217 LDDKSLTIST
+1217 LDDKTLTIST

-1246 FADTAMYHAKSLGRN
+1246 FADTAMYHAKSSGRN

-1267 NKLNEI
+1267 SKLNEI

-1285 EAISRK
+1285 EAIQRK
-1291 ELTLV
+1291 ELSLV
-1296 YQPKYCLRDGSLTG
+1296 YQPKFCLRDGSLTG
-1310 LEALLRWHHTELG
+1310 LEALLRWYHTELG

-1338 MINQIG
+1338 IITQIG

-1349 QACQQLAE
+1349 HACQQLAE
-1357 WNTLGFDGISMAVNL
+1357 WNSLGFNGITIAVNL

-1404 ESMIME
+1404 ESMIMG
-1410 NPKDSVRILSKLKAL
+1410 NPQESVSILSKLKAL
-1425 DLTIAVDDFGTG
+1425 GLTIAVDDFGTG

-1442 YLKRLPI
+1442 YLKRFPI

-1475 IALAHSLELKVVAEG
+1475 IALAHSLELNVVAEG

-1497 NFLALQGC
+1497 NFLAMQGC

-1516 LSAEDCLALLKNQL
+1516 LNAEDCLTLLKNQSK
-1530 TPQLSSS
+1530 PQPL

>member
-1 MFFARAPHSRPKL
+1 MV
-14 GAMPI
+14 GE
-19 LTGRKISLIGV
+19 
-30 NLSPLIHRL
+30 NLSQLIHKL
-39 ALYTLCILSVFGFPF
+39 MFSTLFILSLWGISCN
-54 YGAAQPLSGALTQL
+54 GLAQPLSAASTPL
-68 KFDHIRSEEG
+68 KFEHIRSEDG
-78 LNQNTITSLL
+78 LTQNTITSLFM
-88 TDSAGML
+88 DNAGML
-95 WVGTQDGLHSYNGY
+95 WIGTQDGLHAYNGHS
-109 NFNIFIH
+109 FNIFPH
-116 SPNNPTSISES
+116 SPNDPRSISES
-127 YISDIIQDANGDI
+127 YVSDIIQDSEGNI
-140 WVGTFSQGINR
+140 WVSTFSQGVNR
-151 LDLKTGTFERFGPAQ
+151 LDLSTGTFEHFGQEQ
-166 GLTEP
+166 GLTDP
-171 RVTKLSI
+171 RTTKLSV

-185 GTQSGL
+185 GTKAGL
-191 FSFST
+191 FSLST
-196 KTKRITQVSLGNSL
+196 KTKRITQVNLGNSVQ
-210 EPHITSLAN
+210 PHITSLAN
-219 VENTYL
+219 VEDTYL
-225 LAGTH
+225 LAGTQD
-230 NSGTFAVS
+230 SGTFAVS

-245 NVPQD
+245 NVPQNL
-250 VTAHQ
+250 TAHQ
-255 IRANSARSITLA
+255 IRAHSANAITLA
-267 LDNQLWQYNLHSQ
+267 LGEQLWHYNLASQ
-280 EGTILWQ
+280 QGEILWQ
-287 TDDDI
+287 TDDNVPYI
-292 AYLKDFIQTEQGN
+292 KDFIQTEQGN
-305 FWAVGPEAGLIQL
+305 FWVVGPEAGLIQL
-318 DKSHKTYQPTYH
+318 ERNDKAFTATYH
-330 KFDPSRTN
+330 RYDPKRTN

-355 LWLGASYSGLNRIN
+355 LWLGASYSGLDKIN
-369 TQRQYFQHLFEYTT
+369 TRRQYFQHIYESTPNLS
-383 ELPQQ
+383 QQ

-399 DGALWIGSEGAG
+399 DNALWIGTEGAG
-411 LKRLAANSH
+411 LKRMLANGK
-420 HYEHYSTLFAKA
+420 YEHYTELFANA
-432 LGINQTFINLIMRD
+432 LGMHQRNLNLILRD
-446 IAQDKQGVLWFAS
+446 IDQDKNGVLWFAT
-459 NYGLGRLTPAGD
+459 NYGLGRLALDGH
-471 FQLLNLTNSQ
+471 FQLLKVTERTDQGS
-481 DPAAEANY
+481 ETNY
-489 IRSLEIDEQGKLWV
+489 IRSLDIDEQGHLWV
-503 ATTHALYHKA
+503 ATTNALYRKA
-513 LDKEEFTSVSLA
+513 IDTDEFTFISLA
-525 NIEGFYPTQNLLLT
+525 HIDNFYPAQNQFLI
-539 LRADKNILWIGS
+539 LRTHKDTLWIGT
-551 LNGLVKF
+551 LDGLLKL
-558 DMHTGVGKA
+558 DMKTGTGKSY
-567 FHHQA
+567 FHQSS
-572 TDKSSLINNRIRDI
+572 DKNSLINNRVRDI
-586 LVTSTGDVWFATHG
+586 LVTKSGEVWFATHG
-600 GISKLSSDNAD
+600 GISKLPSQETD

-617 TRDQGLPSDTIYALL
+617 TRNQGLPSDTIYALL
-632 EDREHNIWFSSNAG
+632 EDQEHNIWFSSNAG
-646 IGKLNPTNNDIITF
+646 IGKLNPKTNRVIIF

-673 AVKLQDANGDLW
+673 GVKLEDSDGDLW
-685 FGGVNGIN
+685 FGGINGIN
-693 RFNPQA
+693 RFNPKS
-699 IPDHRSEAKV
+699 IPDQRPDVKV
-709 ALTGYKIAGKSDTI
+709 ALTGYSIAGKGHTI
-723 LDLSHAPQIVMNYD
+723 LDLSHPPSIVMDYS

-746 SLDFSYPGKNRF
+746 SLDFSYTGKNRF
-758 SYFLEGFDNQWHDLH
+758 SYFLEGFDNEWHELP
-773 TGNDITFTNINP
+773 TGNEITFTNINP
-785 GQYLLHVRHSLQHN
+785 GHYQLHVRHGLQYN
-799 SKGSYTLLVNLEVQ
+799 SQGDYALSVDLHVQ
-813 APFYRTQLAYVLY
+813 APFYRTQFAYALY
-826 GLLAI
+826 SLLSLW
-831 GLLAW
+831 LLAW
-836 VVIWRKNKRQQQREF
+836 IIIWRKRKRQQQREF

-867 ASGDGMWDWNIKENQ
+867 ASGDGMWDWNIPENR
-882 VYRTNIDTAVPH
+882 VYRTNMDSSVPH

-899 IVHENMHS
+899 IAHESMHS

-913 KLELN
+913 KFELN
-918 EHLQGRTPFF
+918 EHLQGRSPFF
-928 EAEYRIERS
+928 EAEYRVERS

-949 VVEKDNQDN
+949 VVEKDSLDN
-958 PMRMTGTNRNIT
+958 PIRMTGTNRNIT

-976 NELILSSQ
+976 NELVLSSQ
-984 VLNSMNEAVVVAGL
+984 VLNSMNEAVVVGGL
-998 DYRIRSVNPAFCA
+998 NYRIRSVNPAFCA

-1016 ERQINDKHF
+1016 ERQITDRHF
-1025 VHLAFGRQQRELFI
+1025 IHLAFSRQQRELFN

-1112 LPNRTLFQDRLT
+1112 LPNRTLFQDRLN

-1175 EGDTVARLGG
+1175 DGDTVARLGG

-1217 LDDKSLTIST
+1217 LDDKTLTIST

-1246 FADTAMYHAKSLGRN
+1246 FADTAMYHAKSSGRN

-1267 NKLNEI
+1267 SKLNEI

-1285 EAISRK
+1285 EAIQRK
-1291 ELTLV
+1291 ELSLV
-1296 YQPKYCLRDGSLTG
+1296 YQPKFCLRDGSLTG
-1310 LEALLRWHHTELG
+1310 LEALLRWYHTELG

-1338 MINQIG
+1338 IITQIG

-1349 QACQQLAE
+1349 HACQQLAE
-1357 WNTLGFDGISMAVNL
+1357 WNSLGFNGITIAVNL

-1404 ESMIME
+1404 ESMIMG
-1410 NPKDSVRILSKLKAL
+1410 NPQESVSILSKLKAL
-1425 DLTIAVDDFGTG
+1425 GLTIAVDDFGTG

-1442 YLKRLPI
+1442 YLKRFPI

-1475 IALAHSLELKVVAEG
+1475 IALAHSLELNVVAEG

-1497 NFLALQGC
+1497 NFLAMQGC

-1516 LSAEDCLALLKNQL
+1516 LNAEDCLTLLKNQSK
-1530 TPQLSSS
+1530 PQPL

>member
-1 MFFARAPHSRPKL
+1 MGPFL
-14 GAMPI
+14 VGE
-19 LTGRKISLIGV
+19 
-30 NLSPLIHRL
+30 NLSQLIQKL
-39 ALYTLCILSVFGFPF
+39 MFSTLFILSLWGISCN
-54 YGAAQPLSGALTQL
+54 GLAQPLSAASTQL
-68 KFDHIRSEEG
+68 KFEHIRSEDG
-78 LNQNTITSLL
+78 LTQNTITSLFM
-88 TDSAGML
+88 DNAGML
-95 WVGTQDGLHSYNGY
+95 WIGTQDGLHAYNGHS
-109 NFNIFIH
+109 FNIFPH
-116 SPNNPTSISES
+116 SPNDPRSISES
-127 YISDIIQDANGDI
+127 YVSDIIQDSEGNI
-140 WVGTFSQGINR
+140 WVSTFSQGVNR
-151 LDLKTGTFERFGPAQ
+151 LDLSTGTFEHFGQEQ
-166 GLTEP
+166 GLTDP
-171 RVTKLSI
+171 RTTKLSV

-185 GTQSGL
+185 GTKAGL
-191 FSFST
+191 FSLST
-196 KTKRITQVSLGNSL
+196 KTKRITQVNLGNSVQ
-210 EPHITSLAN
+210 PHITSLAN
-219 VENTYL
+219 VEDTYL
-225 LAGTH
+225 LAGTQD
-230 NSGTFAVS
+230 SGTFAVS

-245 NVPQD
+245 NVPQNL
-250 VTAHQ
+250 TAHQ
-255 IRANSARSITLA
+255 IRAHSANAITLA
-267 LDNQLWQYNLHSQ
+267 LGEQLWHYNLASQ
-280 EGTILWQ
+280 QGEILWQ
-287 TDDDI
+287 TDDNVPYI
-292 AYLKDFIQTEQGN
+292 KDFIQTEQGD
-305 FWAVGPEAGLIQL
+305 FWVVGPEAGLIQL
-318 DKSHKTYQPTYH
+318 ERNDKAFTATYH
-330 KFDPSRTN
+330 RYDPKRTN

-355 LWLGASYSGLNRIN
+355 LWLGASYSGLDKIN
-369 TQRQYFQHLFEYTT
+369 TRRQYFQHIYESTPNLS
-383 ELPQQ
+383 QQ

-399 DGALWIGSEGAG
+399 DNALWIGTEGAG
-411 LKRLAANSH
+411 LKRMLANGK
-420 HYEHYSTLFAKA
+420 YEHYTELFANA
-432 LGINQTFINLIMRD
+432 LGMHQRNLNLILRD
-446 IAQDKQGVLWFAS
+446 IDQDKNGVLWFAT
-459 NYGLGRLTPAGD
+459 NYGLGRLALDGH
-471 FQLLNLTNSQ
+471 FQLLKVTERTDQGS
-481 DPAAEANY
+481 ETNY
-489 IRSLEIDEQGKLWV
+489 IRSLDIDEQGRLWV
-503 ATTHALYHKA
+503 ATTNALYRKA
-513 LDKEEFTSVSLA
+513 IDTDEFTFISLA
-525 NIEGFYPTQNLLLT
+525 HIDNFYPAQNQFLI
-539 LRADKNILWIGS
+539 LRTHKDTLWIGT
-551 LNGLVKF
+551 LDGLLKL
-558 DMHTGVGKA
+558 DMKTGTGKSY
-567 FHHQA
+567 FHQSS
-572 TDKSSLINNRIRDI
+572 DKNSLINNRVRDI
-586 LVTSTGDVWFATHG
+586 LVTKSGEVWFATHG
-600 GISKLSSDNAD
+600 GISKLPSQETDT
-611 AGFSHY
+611 GFSHY
-617 TRDQGLPSDTIYALL
+617 TRNQGLPSDTIYALL
-632 EDREHNIWFSSNAG
+632 EDQEHNIWFSSNAG
-646 IGKLNPTNNDIITF
+646 IGKLNPKTNRVIIF

-673 AVKLQDANGDLW
+673 GVKLEDSDGDLW
-685 FGGVNGIN
+685 FGGINGIN
-693 RFNPQA
+693 RFNPKS
-699 IPDHRSEAKV
+699 IPDQRPDVKV
-709 ALTGYKIAGKSDTI
+709 ALTGYSIAGKGHTI
-723 LDLSHAPQIVMNYD
+723 LDLSHPPSIVMDYS

-746 SLDFSYPGKNRF
+746 SLDFSYTGKNRF
-758 SYFLEGFDNQWHDLH
+758 SYFLEGFDNEWHELP
-773 TGNDITFTNINP
+773 TGNEITFTNINP
-785 GQYLLHVRHSLQHN
+785 GHYQLHVRHGLQYNTQGDYALSVDLH
-799 SKGSYTLLVNLEVQ
+799 VQ
-813 APFYRTQLAYVLY
+813 APFYRTQFAYALY
-826 GLLAI
+826 SLLSLW
-831 GLLAW
+831 LLAW
-836 VVIWRKNKRQQQREF
+836 IIIWRKRKRQQQREF

-867 ASGDGMWDWNIKENQ
+867 ASGDGMWDWNIPENR
-882 VYRTNIDTAVPH
+882 VYRTNMDSSVPH

-899 IVHENMHS
+899 IAHESMHS

-913 KLELN
+913 KFELN
-918 EHLQGRTPFF
+918 EHLQGRSPFF
-928 EAEYRIERS
+928 EAEYRVERS

-949 VVEKDNQDN
+949 VVEKDSLDN
-958 PMRMTGTNRNIT
+958 PIRMTGTNRNIT

-976 NELILSSQ
+976 NELVLSSQ
-984 VLNSMNEAVVVAGL
+984 VLNSMNEAVVVGGL
-998 DYRIRSVNPAFCA
+998 NYRIRSVNPAFCA

-1016 ERQINDKHF
+1016 ERQITDRHF
-1025 VHLAFGRQQRELFI
+1025 IHLAFSRQQRELFN

-1112 LPNRTLFQDRLT
+1112 LPNRTLFQDRLN

-1175 EGDTVARLGG
+1175 DGDTVARLGG

-1217 LDDKSLTIST
+1217 LDDKTLTIST

-1246 FADTAMYHAKSLGRN
+1246 FADTAMYHAKSSGRN

-1267 NKLNEI
+1267 SKLNEI

-1285 EAISRK
+1285 EAIQRK
-1291 ELTLV
+1291 ELSLV
-1296 YQPKYCLRDGSLTG
+1296 YQPKFCLRDGSLTG
-1310 LEALLRWHHTELG
+1310 LEALLRWYHTELG

-1338 MINQIG
+1338 IITQIG

-1349 QACQQLAE
+1349 HACQQLAE
-1357 WNTLGFDGISMAVNL
+1357 WNSLGFNGITIAVNL

-1404 ESMIME
+1404 ESMIMG
-1410 NPKDSVRILSKLKAL
+1410 NPQESVSILSKLKAL
-1425 DLTIAVDDFGTG
+1425 GLTIAVDDFGTG

-1442 YLKRLPI
+1442 YLKRFPI

-1475 IALAHSLELKVVAEG
+1475 IALAHSLELNVVAEG

-1497 NFLALQGC
+1497 NFLAMQGC

-1516 LSAEDCLALLKNQL
+1516 LNAEDCLTLLKNQSK
-1530 TPQLSSS
+1530 PQPL

>member
-1 MFFARAPHSRPKL
+1 MV
-14 GAMPI
+14 GE
-19 LTGRKISLIGV
+19 
-30 NLSPLIHRL
+30 NLSQLIHKL
-39 ALYTLCILSVFGFPF
+39 MFSTLFILSLWGISCN
-54 YGAAQPLSGALTQL
+54 GLAQPLSAASTQL
-68 KFDHIRSEEG
+68 KFEHIRSEDG
-78 LNQNTITSLL
+78 LTQNTITSLFM
-88 TDSAGML
+88 DNAGML
-95 WVGTQDGLHSYNGY
+95 WIGTQDGLHAYNGHS
-109 NFNIFIH
+109 FNIFPH
-116 SPNNPTSISES
+116 SPNDPRSISES
-127 YISDIIQDANGDI
+127 YVSDIIQDSEGNI
-140 WVGTFSQGINR
+140 WVSTFSQGVNR
-151 LDLKTGTFERFGPAQ
+151 LDLSTGTFEHFGQEQ
-166 GLTEP
+166 GLTDP
-171 RVTKLSI
+171 RTTKLSV

-185 GTQSGL
+185 GTKAGL
-191 FSFST
+191 FSLST
-196 KTKRITQVSLGNSL
+196 KTKRITQVNLGNSVQ
-210 EPHITSLAN
+210 PHITSLAN
-219 VENTYL
+219 VEDTYL
-225 LAGTH
+225 LAGTQD
-230 NSGTFAVS
+230 SGTFAVS

-245 NVPQD
+245 NVPQNL
-250 VTAHQ
+250 TAHQ
-255 IRANSARSITLA
+255 IRAHSANAITLA
-267 LDNQLWQYNLHSQ
+267 LGGQLWHYNLASQ
-280 EGTILWQ
+280 QGEILWQ
-287 TDDDI
+287 TDDNVPYI
-292 AYLKDFIQTEQGN
+292 KDFIQTEQGD
-305 FWAVGPEAGLIQL
+305 FWVVGPEAGLIQL
-318 DKSHKTYQPTYH
+318 ERNDKAFTATYH
-330 KFDPSRTN
+330 RYDPKRTN
-338 SISENNILSLL
+338 SISENNMLSLL

-355 LWLGASYSGLNRIN
+355 LWLGASYSGLDKIN
-369 TQRQYFQHLFEYTT
+369 TRRQYFQHIYESIPNLS
-383 ELPQQ
+383 QQ

-399 DGALWIGSEGAG
+399 DNALWIGTEGAG
-411 LKRLAANSH
+411 LKRMLANGK
-420 HYEHYSTLFAKA
+420 YEHYTELFANA
-432 LGINQTFINLIMRD
+432 LGMHQRNLNLILRD
-446 IAQDKQGVLWFAS
+446 IDQDKNGVLWFAT
-459 NYGLGRLTPAGD
+459 NYGLGRLALDGQ
-471 FQLLNLTNSQ
+471 FQLLKVTERTDQGS
-481 DPAAEANY
+481 ETNY
-489 IRSLEIDEQGKLWV
+489 IRSLDIDEQGHLWV
-503 ATTHALYHKA
+503 ATTNALYRKA
-513 LDKEEFTSVSLA
+513 IDTDEFTFISLA
-525 NIEGFYPTQNLLLT
+525 HIDNFYPAQNQFLI
-539 LRADKNILWIGS
+539 LRTHKDTLWIGT
-551 LNGLVKF
+551 LDGLLKL
-558 DMHTGVGKA
+558 DMKTGTGKSY
-567 FHHQA
+567 FHQSS
-572 TDKSSLINNRIRDI
+572 DKNSLINNRVRDI
-586 LVTSTGDVWFATHG
+586 LVTKSGEVWFATHG
-600 GISKLSSDNAD
+600 GISKLPSQETD

-617 TRDQGLPSDTIYALL
+617 TRNQGLPSDTIYALL
-632 EDREHNIWFSSNAG
+632 EDQEHNIWFSSNAG
-646 IGKLNPTNNDIITF
+646 IGKLNPKTNRVIIF

-673 AVKLQDANGDLW
+673 GVKLEDSDGDLW
-685 FGGVNGIN
+685 FGGINGIN
-693 RFNPQA
+693 RFNPKS
-699 IPDHRSEAKV
+699 IPDQRPDVKV
-709 ALTGYKIAGKSDTI
+709 ALTGYSIAGKGHTI
-723 LDLSHAPQIVMNYD
+723 LDLSHPPSIVMDYS

-746 SLDFSYPGKNRF
+746 SLDFSYTGKNRF
-758 SYFLEGFDNQWHDLH
+758 SYFLEGFDNEWHELP
-773 TGNDITFTNINP
+773 TGNEITFTNINP
-785 GQYLLHVRHSLQHN
+785 GHYQLHVRHGLQYNTQGDYALSVDLH
-799 SKGSYTLLVNLEVQ
+799 VQ
-813 APFYRTQLAYVLY
+813 APFYRTQFAYALY
-826 GLLAI
+826 SLLSLW
-831 GLLAW
+831 LLAW
-836 VVIWRKNKRQQQREF
+836 IIIWRKRKRQQQREF

-867 ASGDGMWDWNIKENQ
+867 ASGDGMWDWNIPENR
-882 VYRTNIDTAVPH
+882 VYRTNMDSSVPH

-899 IVHENMHS
+899 IAHESMHS

-913 KLELN
+913 KFELN
-918 EHLQGRTPFF
+918 EHLQGRSPFF
-928 EAEYRIERS
+928 EAEYRVERS

-949 VVEKDNQDN
+949 VVEKDSLDN
-958 PMRMTGTNRNIT
+958 PIRMTGTNRNIT

-976 NELILSSQ
+976 NELVLSSQ
-984 VLNSMNEAVVVAGL
+984 VLNSMNEAVVVGGL
-998 DYRIRSVNPAFCA
+998 NYRIRSVNPAFCA

-1016 ERQINDKHF
+1016 EHQITDRHF
-1025 VHLAFGRQQRELFI
+1025 IHLAFSRQQRELFN

-1112 LPNRTLFQDRLT
+1112 LPNRTLFQDRLN

-1175 EGDTVARLGG
+1175 DGDTVARLGG

-1217 LDDKSLTIST
+1217 LDDKTLTIST

-1246 FADTAMYHAKSLGRN
+1246 FADTAMYHAKSSGRN

-1267 NKLNEI
+1267 SKLNEI

-1285 EAISRK
+1285 EAIQRK
-1291 ELTLV
+1291 ELSLV
-1296 YQPKYCLRDGSLTG
+1296 YQPKFCLRDGSLTG
-1310 LEALLRWHHTELG
+1310 LEALLRWYHTELG

-1338 MINQIG
+1338 IITQIG

-1349 QACQQLAE
+1349 HACQQLAE
-1357 WNTLGFDGISMAVNL
+1357 WNSLGFNGITIAVNL

-1404 ESMIME
+1404 ESMIMG
-1410 NPKDSVRILSKLKAL
+1410 NPQESVSILSKLKAL
-1425 DLTIAVDDFGTG
+1425 GLTIAVDDFGTG

-1442 YLKRLPI
+1442 YLKRFPI

-1475 IALAHSLELKVVAEG
+1475 IALAHSLELNVVAEG

-1497 NFLALQGC
+1497 NFLAMQGC

-1516 LSAEDCLALLKNQL
+1516 LSAADFLTLLKNHSK
-1530 TPQLSSS
+1530 PQPI

>member
-1 MFFARAPHSRPKL
+1 MGPFL
-14 GAMPI
+14 VGE
-19 LTGRKISLIGV
+19 
-30 NLSPLIHRL
+30 NLSQLIQKL
-39 ALYTLCILSVFGFPF
+39 MFSTLFILSLWGISCN
-54 YGAAQPLSGALTQL
+54 GLAQPLSAASTQL
-68 KFDHIRSEEG
+68 KFEHIRSEDG
-78 LNQNTITSLL
+78 LTQNTITSLFM
-88 TDSAGML
+88 DNAGML
-95 WVGTQDGLHSYNGY
+95 WIGTQDGLHAYNGHS
-109 NFNIFIH
+109 FNIFPH
-116 SPNNPTSISES
+116 SPNDPRSISES
-127 YISDIIQDANGDI
+127 YVSDIIQDSEGNI
-140 WVGTFSQGINR
+140 WVSTFSQGVNR
-151 LDLKTGTFERFGPAQ
+151 LDLSTGTFEHFGQEQ
-166 GLTEP
+166 GLTDP
-171 RVTKLSI
+171 RTTKLSV

-185 GTQSGL
+185 GTKAGL
-191 FSFST
+191 FSLST
-196 KTKRITQVSLGNSL
+196 KTKRITQVNLGNSVQ
-210 EPHITSLAN
+210 PHITSLAN
-219 VENTYL
+219 VEDTYL
-225 LAGTH
+225 LAGTQD
-230 NSGTFAVS
+230 SGTFAVS

-245 NVPQD
+245 NVPQNL
-250 VTAHQ
+250 TAHQ
-255 IRANSARSITLA
+255 IRAHSANAITLA
-267 LDNQLWQYNLHSQ
+267 LGGQLWHYNLASQ
-280 EGTILWQ
+280 QGEILWQ
-287 TDDDI
+287 TDDNVPYI
-292 AYLKDFIQTEQGN
+292 KDFIQTEQGD
-305 FWAVGPEAGLIQL
+305 FWVVGPEAGLIQL
-318 DKSHKTYQPTYH
+318 ERNDKAFTATYH
-330 KFDPSRTN
+330 RYDPKRTN
-338 SISENNILSLL
+338 SISENNMLSLL

-355 LWLGASYSGLNRIN
+355 LWLGASYSGLDKIN
-369 TQRQYFQHLFEYTT
+369 TRRQYFQHIYESTPNLS
-383 ELPQQ
+383 QQ

-399 DGALWIGSEGAG
+399 DNALWIGTEGAG
-411 LKRLAANSH
+411 LKRMLANGK
-420 HYEHYSTLFAKA
+420 YEHYTELFANA
-432 LGINQTFINLIMRD
+432 LGMHQRNLNLILRD
-446 IAQDKQGVLWFAS
+446 IDQDKNGVLWFAT
-459 NYGLGRLTPAGD
+459 NYGLGRLALDGH
-471 FQLLNLTNSQ
+471 FQLLKVTERTDQ
-481 DPAAEANY
+481 GAETNY
-489 IRSLEIDEQGKLWV
+489 IRSLDIDEQGHLWV
-503 ATTHALYHKA
+503 ATTNALYRKA
-513 LDKEEFTSVSLA
+513 IDTDEFTFISLA
-525 NIEGFYPTQNLLLT
+525 HIDNFYPAQNQFLI
-539 LRADKNILWIGS
+539 LRTHKDTLWIGT
-551 LNGLVKF
+551 LDGLLKL
-558 DMHTGVGKA
+558 DMKIGTGKSY
-567 FHHQA
+567 FHQSS
-572 TDKSSLINNRIRDI
+572 DKNSLINNRVRDI
-586 LVTSTGDVWFATHG
+586 LVTKSGEVWFATHG
-600 GISKLSSDNAD
+600 GISKLPSQETD

-617 TRDQGLPSDTIYALL
+617 TRNQGLPSDTIYALL
-632 EDREHNIWFSSNAG
+632 EDQEHNIWFSSNAG
-646 IGKLNPTNNDIITF
+646 IGKLNPKTNRVIIF

-673 AVKLQDANGDLW
+673 GVKLEDSDGDLW
-685 FGGVNGIN
+685 FGGINGIN
-693 RFNPQA
+693 RFNPKS
-699 IPDHRSEAKV
+699 IPDQRPDVKV
-709 ALTGYKIAGKSDTI
+709 ALTGYSIAGKGHTI
-723 LDLSHAPQIVMNYD
+723 LDLSHPPSIVMDYS

-746 SLDFSYPGKNRF
+746 SLDFSYTGKNRF
-758 SYFLEGFDNQWHDLH
+758 SYFLEGFDNEWHELP
-773 TGNDITFTNINP
+773 TGNEITFTNINP
-785 GQYLLHVRHSLQHN
+785 GHYQLHVRHGLQYNTQGDYALSVDLH
-799 SKGSYTLLVNLEVQ
+799 VQ
-813 APFYRTQLAYVLY
+813 APFYRTQFAYALY
-826 GLLAI
+826 SLLSLW
-831 GLLAW
+831 LLAW
-836 VVIWRKNKRQQQREF
+836 IIIWRKRKRQQQREF

-867 ASGDGMWDWNIKENQ
+867 ASGDGMWDWNIPENR
-882 VYRTNIDTAVPH
+882 VYRTNMDSSVPH

-899 IVHENMHS
+899 IAHESMHS

-913 KLELN
+913 KFELN
-918 EHLQGRTPFF
+918 EHLQGRSPFF
-928 EAEYRIERS
+928 EAEYRVERS

-949 VVEKDNQDN
+949 VVEKDSLDN
-958 PMRMTGTNRNIT
+958 PIRMTGTNRNIT

-976 NELILSSQ
+976 NELVLSSQ
-984 VLNSMNEAVVVAGL
+984 VLNSMNEAVVVGGL
-998 DYRIRSVNPAFCA
+998 NYRIRSVNPAFCA

-1016 ERQINDKHF
+1016 ERQITDRHF
-1025 VHLAFGRQQRELFI
+1025 IHLAFSRQQRELFN

-1112 LPNRTLFQDRLT
+1112 LPNRTLFQDRLN

-1175 EGDTVARLGG
+1175 DGDTVARLGG

-1217 LDDKSLTIST
+1217 LDDKTLTIST

-1246 FADTAMYHAKSLGRN
+1246 FADTAMYHAKSSGRN

-1267 NKLNEI
+1267 SKLNEI

-1285 EAISRK
+1285 EAIQRK
-1291 ELTLV
+1291 ELSLV
-1296 YQPKYCLRDGSLTG
+1296 YQPKFCLRDGSLTG
-1310 LEALLRWHHTELG
+1310 LEALLRWYHTELG

-1338 MINQIG
+1338 IITQIVQ
-1344 HWVIN
+1344 WVIN
-1349 QACQQLAE
+1349 HACQQLAE
-1357 WNTLGFDGISMAVNL
+1357 WNSLGFNGITIAVNL

-1404 ESMIME
+1404 ESMIMG
-1410 NPKDSVRILSKLKAL
+1410 NPQESVSILSKLKAL
-1425 DLTIAVDDFGTG
+1425 GLTIAVDDFGTG

-1442 YLKRLPI
+1442 YLKRFPI

-1475 IALAHSLELKVVAEG
+1475 IALAHSLELNVVAEG

-1497 NFLALQGC
+1497 NFLAMQGC

-1516 LSAEDCLALLKNQL
+1516 LNAEDCLTLLKNQSK
-1530 TPQLSSS
+1530 PQPL

>member
-1 MFFARAPHSRPKL
+1 MGPFL
-14 GAMPI
+14 VGE
-19 LTGRKISLIGV
+19 
-30 NLSPLIHRL
+30 NLSQLIHKL
-39 ALYTLCILSVFGFPF
+39 MFSTLFILSLWGISCN
-54 YGAAQPLSGALTQL
+54 GLAQPLSAASTQL
-68 KFDHIRSEEG
+68 KFEHIRSEDG
-78 LNQNTITSLL
+78 LTQNTITSLFM
-88 TDSAGML
+88 DNAGML
-95 WVGTQDGLHSYNGY
+95 WIGTQDGLHAYNGHS
-109 NFNIFIH
+109 FNIFPH
-116 SPNNPTSISES
+116 SPNDPRSISES
-127 YISDIIQDANGDI
+127 YVSDIIQDSEGNI
-140 WVGTFSQGINR
+140 WVSTFSQGVNR
-151 LDLKTGTFERFGPAQ
+151 LDLSTGTFEHFGQEQ
-166 GLTEP
+166 GLTDP
-171 RVTKLSI
+171 RTTKLSV

-185 GTQSGL
+185 GTKAGL
-191 FSFST
+191 FSLST
-196 KTKRITQVSLGNSL
+196 KTKRITQVNLGNSVQ
-210 EPHITSLAN
+210 PHITSLAN
-219 VENTYL
+219 VEDTYL
-225 LAGTH
+225 LAGTQD
-230 NSGTFAVS
+230 SGTFAVS

-245 NVPQD
+245 NVPQNL
-250 VTAHQ
+250 TAHQ
-255 IRANSARSITLA
+255 IRAHSANAITLA
-267 LDNQLWQYNLHSQ
+267 LGGQLWHYNLASQ
-280 EGTILWQ
+280 QGEILWQ
-287 TDDDI
+287 TDDNVPYI
-292 AYLKDFIQTEQGN
+292 KDFIQTEQGD
-305 FWAVGPEAGLIQL
+305 FWVVGPEAGLIQL
-318 DKSHKTYQPTYH
+318 ERNDKAFTATYH
-330 KFDPSRTN
+330 RYDPKRTN
-338 SISENNILSLL
+338 SISENNMLSLL

-355 LWLGASYSGLNRIN
+355 LWLGASYSGLDKIN
-369 TQRQYFQHLFEYTT
+369 TRRQYFQHIYESIPNLS
-383 ELPQQ
+383 QQ

-399 DGALWIGSEGAG
+399 DNALWIGTEGAG
-411 LKRLAANSH
+411 LKRMLANGK
-420 HYEHYSTLFAKA
+420 YEHYTELFANA
-432 LGINQTFINLIMRD
+432 LGMHQRNLNLTLRD
-446 IAQDKQGVLWFAS
+446 IDQDKNGVLWFAT
-459 NYGLGRLTPAGD
+459 NYGLGRLALDGH
-471 FQLLNLTNSQ
+471 FQLLKVTERTDQGS
-481 DPAAEANY
+481 ETNY
-489 IRSLEIDEQGKLWV
+489 IRSLDIDEQGRLWV
-503 ATTHALYHKA
+503 ATTNALYRKA
-513 LDKEEFTSVSLA
+513 IDTDEFTFISLA
-525 NIEGFYPTQNLLLT
+525 HIDNFYPAQNQFLI
-539 LRADKNILWIGS
+539 LRTHKDTLWIGT
-551 LNGLVKF
+551 LDGLLKL
-558 DMHTGVGKA
+558 DMKTGLGKSY
-567 FHHQA
+567 FHQSS
-572 TDKSSLINNRIRDI
+572 DKNSLINNRVRDI
-586 LVTSTGDVWFATHG
+586 LVTKSGEVWFATHG
-600 GISKLSSDNAD
+600 GISKLPSQEAD

-617 TRDQGLPSDTIYALL
+617 TRNQGLPSDTIYALL
-632 EDREHNIWFSSNAG
+632 EDQEHNIWFSSNAG
-646 IGKLNPTNNDIITF
+646 IGKLNPKTNRVIIF

-673 AVKLQDANGDLW
+673 GVKLEDSDGDLW
-685 FGGVNGIN
+685 FGGINGIN
-693 RFNPQA
+693 RFNPKS
-699 IPDHRSEAKV
+699 IPDQRPDVKV
-709 ALTGYKIAGKSDTI
+709 ALTGYSIAGKGHTI
-723 LDLSHAPQIVMNYD
+723 LDLSHPPSIVMDYS

-746 SLDFSYPGKNRF
+746 SLDFSYTGKNRF
-758 SYFLEGFDNQWHDLH
+758 SYFLEGFDNEWHELP
-773 TGNDITFTNINP
+773 TGNEITFTNINP
-785 GQYLLHVRHSLQHN
+785 GHYQLHVRHGLQYN
-799 SKGSYTLLVNLEVQ
+799 SQGDYALSVDLHVQ
-813 APFYRTQLAYVLY
+813 APFYRTQFAYALY
-826 GLLAI
+826 SLLSLW
-831 GLLAW
+831 LLAW
-836 VVIWRKNKRQQQREF
+836 IIIWRKRKRQQQREF

-867 ASGDGMWDWNIKENQ
+867 ASGDGMWDWNIPENR
-882 VYRTNIDTAVPH
+882 VYRTNMDSSVPH

-899 IVHENMHS
+899 IAHESMHS

-913 KLELN
+913 KFELN
-918 EHLQGRTPFF
+918 EHLQGRSPFF
-928 EAEYRIERS
+928 EAEYRVERS

-949 VVEKDNQDN
+949 VVEKDSLDN
-958 PMRMTGTNRNIT
+958 PIRMTGTNRNIT

-976 NELILSSQ
+976 NELVLSSQ
-984 VLNSMNEAVVVAGL
+984 VLNSMNEAVVVGGL
-998 DYRIRSVNPAFCA
+998 NYRIRSVNPAFCA

-1016 ERQINDKHF
+1016 ERQITDRHF
-1025 VHLAFGRQQRELFI
+1025 IHLAFSRQQRELFN

-1087 FTDITERKKAEEDLR
+1087 FTDITERKKTEEDLR

-1112 LPNRTLFQDRLT
+1112 LPNRTLFQDRLN

-1175 EGDTVARLGG
+1175 DGDTVARLGG

-1217 LDDKSLTIST
+1217 LDDKTLTIST

-1246 FADTAMYHAKSLGRN
+1246 FADTAMYHAKSSGRN

-1267 NKLNEI
+1267 SKLNEI

-1285 EAISRK
+1285 EAIQRK
-1291 ELTLV
+1291 ELSLV
-1296 YQPKYCLRDGSLTG
+1296 YQPKFCLRDGSLTG
-1310 LEALLRWHHTELG
+1310 LEALLRWYHTELG

-1338 MINQIG
+1338 IITQIG

-1349 QACQQLAE
+1349 HACQQLAE
-1357 WNTLGFDGISMAVNL
+1357 WNSLGFNGITIAVNL

-1404 ESMIME
+1404 ESMIMG
-1410 NPKDSVRILSKLKAL
+1410 NPQESVSILSKLKAL
-1425 DLTIAVDDFGTG
+1425 GLTIAVDDFGTG

-1442 YLKRLPI
+1442 YLKRFPI

-1475 IALAHSLELKVVAEG
+1475 IALAHSLELNVVAEG

-1497 NFLALQGC
+1497 NFLAMQGC

-1516 LSAEDCLALLKNQL
+1516 LNAEDCLTLLKNQSK
-1530 TPQLSSS
+1530 PQPL

>member
-1 MFFARAPHSRPKL
+1 MGPFL
-14 GAMPI
+14 VGE
-19 LTGRKISLIGV
+19 
-30 NLSPLIHRL
+30 NLSQLIHKL
-39 ALYTLCILSVFGFPF
+39 MLSTLFILSLWGISCN
-54 YGAAQPLSGALTQL
+54 GLAQPLSAASTQL
-68 KFDHIRSEEG
+68 KFEHIRSEDG
-78 LNQNTITSLL
+78 LTQNTITSLFM
-88 TDSAGML
+88 DNAGML
-95 WVGTQDGLHSYNGY
+95 WIGTQDGLHAYNGHS
-109 NFNIFIH
+109 FNIFPH
-116 SPNNPTSISES
+116 SPNDPRSISES
-127 YISDIIQDANGDI
+127 YVSDIIQDSEGNI
-140 WVGTFSQGINR
+140 WVSTFSQGVNR
-151 LDLKTGTFERFGPAQ
+151 LDLSTGTFEHFGQEQ
-166 GLTEP
+166 GLTDP
-171 RVTKLSI
+171 RTTKLSV

-185 GTQSGL
+185 GTKAGL
-191 FSFST
+191 FSLST
-196 KTKRITQVSLGNSL
+196 KTKRITQVNLGNSVQ
-210 EPHITSLAN
+210 PHITSLAN
-219 VENTYL
+219 VEDTYL
-225 LAGTH
+225 LAGTQD
-230 NSGTFAVS
+230 SGTFAVS

-245 NVPQD
+245 NVPQNL
-250 VTAHQ
+250 TAHQ
-255 IRANSARSITLA
+255 IRAHSANAITLA
-267 LDNQLWQYNLHSQ
+267 LGEQLWHYNLASQ
-280 EGTILWQ
+280 QGEILWQ
-287 TDDDI
+287 TDDNVPYI
-292 AYLKDFIQTEQGN
+292 KDFIQTEQGD
-305 FWAVGPEAGLIQL
+305 FWVVGPEAGLIQL
-318 DKSHKTYQPTYH
+318 ERNDKAFTATYH
-330 KFDPSRTN
+330 RYDPKRTN
-338 SISENNILSLL
+338 SISENNMLSLL

-355 LWLGASYSGLNRIN
+355 LWLGASYSGLDKIN
-369 TQRQYFQHLFEYTT
+369 TRRQYFQHIYESTPNLS
-383 ELPQQ
+383 QQ

-399 DGALWIGSEGAG
+399 DNALWIGTEGAG
-411 LKRLAANSH
+411 LKRMLANGK
-420 HYEHYSTLFAKA
+420 YEHYTELFANA
-432 LGINQTFINLIMRD
+432 LGMHQRNLNLILRD
-446 IAQDKQGVLWFAS
+446 IDQDKNGVLWFAT
-459 NYGLGRLTPAGD
+459 NYGLGRLTLDGH
-471 FQLLNLTNSQ
+471 FQLLKVTERTDQ
-481 DPAAEANY
+481 GAETNY
-489 IRSLEIDEQGKLWV
+489 IRSLDIDEQGHLWV
-503 ATTHALYHKA
+503 ATTNALYRKA
-513 LDKEEFTSVSLA
+513 IDTDEFTFISLA
-525 NIEGFYPTQNLLLT
+525 HIDNFYPAQNQFLI
-539 LRADKNILWIGS
+539 LRTHKDTLWIGT
-551 LNGLVKF
+551 LDGLLKL
-558 DMHTGVGKA
+558 DMKIGTGKSY
-567 FHHQA
+567 FHQSS
-572 TDKSSLINNRIRDI
+572 DKNSLINNRVRDI
-586 LVTSTGDVWFATHG
+586 LVTKSGEVWFATHG
-600 GISKLSSDNAD
+600 GISKLPSQETD
-611 AGFSHY
+611 ASFSHY
-617 TRDQGLPSDTIYALL
+617 TRNQGLPSDTIYALL
-632 EDREHNIWFSSNAG
+632 EDQEHNIWFSSNAG
-646 IGKLNPTNNDIITF
+646 IGKLNPKTNRVIIF

-673 AVKLQDANGDLW
+673 GVKLEDSDGDLW
-685 FGGVNGIN
+685 FGGINGIN
-693 RFNPQA
+693 RFNPKS
-699 IPDHRSEAKV
+699 IPDQRPDVKV
-709 ALTGYKIAGKSDTI
+709 ALTGYSIAGKGHTI
-723 LDLSHAPQIVMNYD
+723 LDLSHPPSIVMDYS

-746 SLDFSYPGKNRF
+746 SLDFSYTGKNRF
-758 SYFLEGFDNQWHDLH
+758 SYFLEGFDNEWHELP
-773 TGNDITFTNINP
+773 TGNEITFTNINP
-785 GQYLLHVRHSLQHN
+785 GHYQLHVRHGLQYNTQGDYALSVDLH
-799 SKGSYTLLVNLEVQ
+799 VQ
-813 APFYRTQLAYVLY
+813 APFYRTQFAYALY
-826 GLLAI
+826 SLLSLW
-831 GLLAW
+831 LLAW
-836 VVIWRKNKRQQQREF
+836 IIIWRKRKRQQQREF

-867 ASGDGMWDWNIKENQ
+867 ASGDGMWDWNIPENR
-882 VYRTNIDTAVPH
+882 VYRTNMDSSVPH

-899 IVHENMHS
+899 IAHESMHS

-913 KLELN
+913 KFELN
-918 EHLQGRTPFF
+918 EHLQGRSPFF
-928 EAEYRIERS
+928 EAEYRVERS

-949 VVEKDNQDN
+949 VVEKDSLDN
-958 PMRMTGTNRNIT
+958 PIRMTGTNRNIT

-976 NELILSSQ
+976 NELVLSSQ
-984 VLNSMNEAVVVAGL
+984 VLNSMNEAVVVGGL
-998 DYRIRSVNPAFCA
+998 NYRIRSVNPAFCA

-1016 ERQINDKHF
+1016 ERQITDKHF
-1025 VHLAFGRQQRELFI
+1025 IHLAFSRQQRELFN

-1112 LPNRTLFQDRLT
+1112 LPNRTLFQDRLN

-1175 EGDTVARLGG
+1175 DGDTVARLGG

-1217 LDDKSLTIST
+1217 LDDKTLTIST

-1246 FADTAMYHAKSLGRN
+1246 FADTAMYHAKSSGRN

-1267 NKLNEI
+1267 SKLNEI

-1285 EAISRK
+1285 EAIQRK
-1291 ELTLV
+1291 ELSLV
-1296 YQPKYCLRDGSLTG
+1296 YQPKFCLRDGSLTG
-1310 LEALLRWHHTELG
+1310 LEALLRWYHTELG

-1338 MINQIG
+1338 IITQIG

-1349 QACQQLAE
+1349 HACQQLAE
-1357 WNTLGFDGISMAVNL
+1357 WNSLGFNGITIAVNL

-1404 ESMIME
+1404 ESMIMG
-1410 NPKDSVRILSKLKAL
+1410 NPQESVSILSKLKAL
-1425 DLTIAVDDFGTG
+1425 GLTIAVDDFGTG

-1442 YLKRLPI
+1442 YLKRFPI

-1475 IALAHSLELKVVAEG
+1475 IALAHSLELNVVAEG

-1497 NFLALQGC
+1497 NFLAMQGC

-1516 LSAEDCLALLKNQL
+1516 LNAEDCLTLLKNQSK
-1530 TPQLSSS
+1530 PQPL